1 MFALIYI
8 AISVYL
14 FYNALR
20 LMSGGFQAAQELST
34 PVVEKRQ
41 VTRTIHPE
49 MADVKQGD
57 ELMVVKFK
65 PQDPML
71 QSLQNRISNGQQI
84 DDPWDDTDDDGDG
97 DVPTPFHPNNQLQ
110 KNNQKYE
117 KVLNLMIGS

>member
-8 AISVYL
+8 AISIYL

-20 LMSGGFQAAQELST
+20 LMSGGFKAAQELST

-41 VTRTIHPE
+41 VTRAIHPE
-49 MADVKQGD
+49 MRDVKEGD

-65 PQDPML
+65 QEPTDPML
-71 QSLQNRISNGQQI
+71 QSLHNRISNGQQI

-97 DVPTPFHPNNQLQ
+97 DVPALL
-110 KNNQKYE
+110 K
-117 KVLNLMIGS
+117 

>member
-8 AISVYL
+8 AISIYL

-20 LMSGGFQAAQELST
+20 LMSGGFKAAQELST

-41 VTRTIHPE
+41 VTRAIHPE
-49 MADVKQGD
+49 MRDVKEGD

-65 PQDPML
+65 QEPTDPML

-97 DVPTPFHPNNQLQ
+97 DVPALI
-110 KNNQKYE
+110 K
-117 KVLNLMIGS
+117 

>member
-20 LMSGGFQAAQELST
+20 LMSGGFKAAQELSK

-41 VTRTIHPE
+41 VTRAIHPE
-49 MADVKQGD
+49 MVDVKNGD
-57 ELMVVKFK
+57 ELMVVNFQQV

-71 QSLQNRISNGQQI
+71 QSLKKRLDSGPQI
-84 DDPWDDTDDDGDG
+84 DDPWDDDDDDGDG
-97 DVPTPFHPNNQLQ
+97 DVPAKLIRT
-110 KNNQKYE
+110 
-117 KVLNLMIGS
+117 

>member
-8 AISVYL
+8 AISIYL

-20 LMSGGFQAAQELST
+20 LMSGGFKAAQELST

-41 VTRTIHPE
+41 VTRAIHPE
-49 MADVKQGD
+49 MRDVKEGD

-65 PQDPML
+65 QEPTDPML

-97 DVPTPFHPNNQLQ
+97 DVPALL
-110 KNNQKYE
+110 K
-117 KVLNLMIGS
+117 